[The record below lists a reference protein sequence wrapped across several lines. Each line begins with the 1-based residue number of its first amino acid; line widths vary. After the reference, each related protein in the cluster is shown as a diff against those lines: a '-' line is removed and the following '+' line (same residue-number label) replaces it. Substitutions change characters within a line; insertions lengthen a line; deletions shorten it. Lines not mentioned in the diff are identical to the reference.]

1 MILRGKGYDKINRWL
16 QSSKRY
22 KNIITRNEDNA
33 RIIEDYINDQLL
45 NAGLE
50 PNRAIVEQSKPEDEL
65 TDSFERLNNLSE
77 KKHEANERRAKIEAK
92 KRLLKSK
99 MKAAIKE
106 WARSGEAYSGIS
118 PKFLSTL
125 AKIVAYGTQ

>member
-1 MILRGKGYDKINRWL
+1 M
-16 QSSKRY
+16 
-22 KNIITRNEDNA
+22 
-33 RIIEDYINDQLL
+33 
-45 NAGLE
+45 
-50 PNRAIVEQSKPEDEL
+50 EQSKPEDEL
-65 TDSFERLNNLSE
+65 IDSFERLKNLYE
-77 KKHEANERRAKIEAK
+77 QKREINERRARIEAK

-106 WARSGEAYSGIS
+106 WARSGEVYSGIS